1 VFHRKQLTEPSKP
14 LYGFDGKIIEPV
26 ESITLSISFGTPQ
39 NPRTK
44 YITFDVVDMPYP
56 YNAIFRRGILNTFE
70 AALHSAY
77 LCLKVPVTSS
87 VISIFGSQLEA
98 RNNEKGFMPGHKN
111 VHFLWKQLDQ
121 HEVGPMAE
129 YKNIIDAKGEF
140 KKVTLDLRVL
150 DKTVCIGVDASQ
162 EEQTKILSFLD
173 KNSDVFALST
183 LDLLGVSRDVIE
195 HQLQVNPSARPKK

>member
-1 VFHRKQLTEPSKP
+1 
-14 LYGFDGKIIEPV
+14 
-26 ESITLSISFGTPQ
+26 
-39 NPRTK
+39 
-44 YITFDVVDMPYP
+44 
-56 YNAIFRRGILNTFE
+56 
-70 AALHSAY
+70 
-77 LCLKVPVTSS
+77 
-87 VISIFGSQLEA
+87 
-98 RNNEKGFMPGHKN
+98 
-111 VHFLWKQLDQ
+111 
-121 HEVGPMAE
+121 MAE
-129 YKNIIDAKGEF
+129 YKNIIDAEGEF